1 MNKSYRQ
8 QLSLDAGSYWFYN
21 IGIVESL
28 PYTIRILLEE
38 ALRHADQKPEREKVL
53 AAFKNWNQHHDA
65 DIPHQ
70 PERVILQDLTGVPAL
85 VDLAA
90 MRDEVAKQG
99 GNVNAIN
106 PEVPVHLVIDHSVQ
120 VDRRF

>member
-21 IGIVESL
+21 IDAYLKDHGGSVESL

-53 AAFKNWNQHHDA
+53 AAFKNWDQHHDA
-65 DIPHQ
+65 DIPTSRK
-70 PERVILQDLTGVPAL
+70 E
-85 VDLAA
+85 
-90 MRDEVAKQG
+90 
-99 GNVNAIN
+99 
-106 PEVPVHLVIDHSVQ
+106 
-120 VDRRF
+120 